1 MQRPPRLPPLIF
13 GVVVWLFS
21 VIAPLS
27 AIGPSVLMFYGGDL
41 AQPIFVRPG
50 NPSITPTGYLWNPVN
65 GGVSYGTMK
74 GGAVPP
80 NLEGRRYLSVAIF
93 WGAFDD
99 PTALKPADASQHG
112 RIYLPTASEPA
123 VVVVTPPNMAN
134 PNNPNANP
142 EPVPIPASLS
152 GFIAGW
158 KLTPAQTTQL
168 RLLASIF

>member
-1 MQRPPRLPPLIF
+1 VQRVRRQFPVIVAVALL
-13 GVVVWLFS
+13 LFS
-21 VIAPLS
+21 AIAPLS
-27 AIGPSVLMFYGGDL
+27 AIGPSVLMFYGGEL
-41 AQPIFVRPG
+41 AQPIVVRPG

-65 GGVSYGTMK
+65 GGVNYGTMK
-74 GGAVPP
+74 GGTVPA
-80 NLEGRRYLSVAIF
+80 NLEGRRYVSMAIF

-99 PTALKPADASQHG
+99 PAALKPAGASQHG

-142 EPVPIPASLS
+142 EPAPIPASLS